1 MNHRLELPHGPIC
14 WTEIGAKSA
23 GYTVLLLHGFPH
35 DRHLWDAQVEAHAT
49 AFPGA
54 RLLIPDLPGFGSS
67 APLPEPGIDGYADS
81 VASVLDAAAAERA
94 VVVGLSMGGYV
105 AFAFWRRHADRVQ
118 ALVLADTKSTTDSE
132 SAREKRQ
139 QLIVDAER
147 SANAHTLTD
156 AMVPGQLGETTRST
170 HPEVVA
176 RAQAM
181 LHRATPRAIAD
192 GSRAM
197 LARHD
202 STDTLAT
209 ITVPVLVL
217 VGDEDTLTPLS
228 DAIAMASGIA
238 RSRLVTV
245 PGAGHLAPL
254 EQPTIVNAAIAEF
267 LEVSEISAA

>member
-1 MNHRLELPHGPIC
+1 
-14 WTEIGAKSA
+14 
-23 GYTVLLLHGFPH
+23 
-35 DRHLWDAQVEAHAT
+35 
-49 AFPGA
+49 
-54 RLLIPDLPGFGSS
+54 
-67 APLPEPGIDGYADS
+67 
-81 VASVLDAAAAERA
+81 
-94 VVVGLSMGGYV
+94 MGGYV
-105 AFAFWRRHADRVQ
+105 AFAFWRRHAERVQ

-139 QLIVDAER
+139 QLIVDAEG
-147 SANAHTLTD
+147 SANAHNLTD
-156 AMVPGQLGETTRST
+156 AMVPGQLGETTRSAQ
-170 HPEVVA
+170 PEIVA
-176 RAQAM
+176 RVQAM
-181 LHRATPRAIAD
+181 LHRATPRAVAD

-267 LEVSEISAA
+267 LDVSEISAAYASVRRAAKRGTTVTASEFDAWCVARAAHTIAPGVTDQRVGRPGGVALLNTSRLICTYFCIAAGTSSSGKMAVTGHSGSHAPQSMHSSGWM